1 MKLENRI
8 YDAYIALARDNLAE
22 RNSFNFFTVSGVSL
36 NYSNKTNTLFSYVSS
51 TLANEKFPPNIKL
64 TNSEILKVLR
74 AAMGELL
81 IEHLNAGINLDGM
94 TYLCPIYL
102 KGATKTYIQISATKL
117 EHQVTHYFPAARTGL
132 EDSNPL
138 ELGPVTIYN
147 RMDWI
152 DSVEFHPHLLKF
164 GGIDNSNWREN
175 LKASLSDSHVELVPL
190 ASYLYE
196 TLSKA
201 RSILKV
207 TTTGYGPTLSEK
219 LATIIARSALDA
231 ISLWYPNP
239 QYFRAF
245 LLYTER
251 RPPIIKWT
259 ITEEH
264 GLLLTP
270 GMQLSDEVLGHSLSG
285 DGFTDTQMRYFAALS
300 KTLDSLLSYSGNHP
314 RLSQRWSTALDW
326 HAEACRETSD
336 LIAVTKFGTCLDVLS
351 SAGGKTR
358 AIAKM
363 VSNLTDVDVDG
374 PFFRYGGTDLTLL
387 NVVKK
392 IYENGRSEILHGNTV
407 DRLTPHENLRDMAR
421 DCSRRTLI
429 CAALALAKYDGEDDD
444 KAFAVM
450 ESQTT

>member
-8 YDAYIALARDNLAE
+8 YEAYIALARDNLLE
-22 RNSFNFFTVSGVSL
+22 RNSFNFFTVSGRQL
-36 NYSNKTNTLFSYVSS
+36 LFSNKTNALFGYISS
-51 TLANEKFPPNIKL
+51 TLANENFPPSIKL
-64 TNSEILKVLR
+64 TNSEILKMLR

-81 IEHLNAGINLDGM
+81 IEHLNAGISLDGM

-102 KGATKTYIQISATKL
+102 KGVAKSHIQTSATKV
-117 EHQVTHYFPAARTGL
+117 EHQITHYFPAARTGL
-132 EDSNPL
+132 EDSGPL

-147 RMDWI
+147 RINWI
-152 DSVEFHPHLLKF
+152 DSVEFHPRFLKF
-164 GGIDNSNWREN
+164 GGSNNSNWREN
-175 LKASLSDSHVELVPL
+175 LKASLVDKQVELVPL
-190 ASYLYE
+190 ASQLYD

-207 TTTGYGPTLSEK
+207 TTTGYGPALSEK
-219 LATIIARSALDA
+219 LATMIARSALDA

-239 QYFRAF
+239 QYFRSF

-264 GLLLTP
+264 GLLLIP

-285 DGFTDTQMRYFAALS
+285 DSLADDQMRYFAALS
-300 KTLDSLLSYSGNHP
+300 KTLDSLLNYSGNHP
-314 RLSQRWSTALDW
+314 KLSQRWSTALDW

-336 LIAVTKFGTCLDVLS
+336 LIAVAKFGTCLDVLS

-358 AIAKM
+358 AIANM
-363 VSNLTDVDVDG
+363 VSNLTTVDVDR

-407 DRLTPHENLRDMAR
+407 DRLTPHENLREMAR

-429 CAALALAKYDGEDDD
+429 CAALALAKYDGEDND

-450 ESQTT
+450 ESQTS